1 MFLREEVA
9 AAMDFKYYTS
19 VLVAEPGAEA
29 PRQYNGVISMAD
41 APPACDVEEL
51 VGAAI
56 CRSLGVPRE
65 KVRVLHCARIH

>member
-1 MFLREEVA
+1 MFLHEEEA

-19 VLVAEPGAEA
+19 VLVAEPGSDS

-41 APPACDVEEL
+41 ALSARDVEDA

-56 CRSLGVPRE
+56 CRSLGVSRE
-65 KVRVLHCARIH
+65 SVRILHCARIH